1 MSIGKKKIKKS
12 EFLTYYV
19 RNMQNRDK
27 LIQTF
32 LEKNKQINLSAIRDE
47 DWVMVKHIQD
57 SLELE
62 KIIDWKEWM
71 KIADIW
77 TGGGF
82 PLLPL
87 AISHPECNFVWIDS
101 VRKKTIAVWE
111 ILDELEVK
119 NVEMMWTRIEDI
131 KNQTFDL
138 VTARA
143 VAYSDELLNWATPLI
158 KKWWRIALMKQVNDE
173 EKKVLQNTA
182 KKKKLVLEK
191 EYQYKLFDWDIDRI
205 IYILIK

>member
-1 MSIGKKKIKKS
+1 MA
-12 EFLTYYV
+12 
-19 RNMQNRDK
+19 NWDK

-47 DWVMVKHIQD
+47 EWVRVKHIQD

-62 KIIDWKEWM
+62 RIIEWEEWM
-71 KIADIW
+71 RIADIG

-82 PLLPL
+82 PLIPL
-87 AISHPECNFVWIDS
+87 AISHPECDFVWIDS

-111 ILDELEVK
+111 ILDELGVK
-119 NVEMMWTRIEDI
+119 NVEMMRTRIEEI

-143 VAYSDELLNWATPLI
+143 VAYSDKLLNRATPLV

-173 EKKVLQNTA
+173 EKEVLLNTA

-191 EYQYKLFDWDIDRI
+191 EYNYKLFDWDIERV
-205 IYILIK
+205 IYILKK

>member
-1 MSIGKKKIKKS
+1 MTNWDSLIKA
-12 EFLTYYV
+12 
-19 RNMQNRDK
+19 
-27 LIQTF
+27 F

-47 DWVMVKHIQD
+47 DWVRVKHIQD
-57 SLELE
+57 SLELG
-62 KIIDWKEWM
+62 KIIERKEWM
-71 KIADIW
+71 RIADIG

-82 PLLPL
+82 PLMPL

-119 NVEMMWTRIEDI
+119 NVEMMRIRIEEI

-143 VAYSDELLNWATPLI
+143 VAYSDKLLNRATPLV
-158 KKWWRIALMKQVNDE
+158 KKWWRIALMKQVNNE
-173 EKKVLQNTA
+173 EKKVLLDTA

-191 EYQYKLFDWDIDRI
+191 EYNYKLFDWDIERV
-205 IYILIK
+205 IYILRK

>member
-1 MSIGKKKIKKS
+1 MI
-12 EFLTYYV
+12 
-19 RNMQNRDK
+19 NWND
-27 LIQTF
+27 LIQIF
-32 LEKNKQINLSAIRDE
+32 LKKNKQINLSAIRDE
-47 DWVMVKHIQD
+47 KWVEIKHIQD

-71 KIADIW
+71 NIADIW

-82 PLLPL
+82 PLIPL

-111 ILDELEVK
+111 ILNELGVK
-119 NVEMMWTRIEDI
+119 NVEMIWSRIEDI

-143 VAYSDELLNWATPLI
+143 VAYSDKLLNRATPLV
-158 KKWWRIALMKQVNDE
+158 KKWGQIALMKQVNDE
-173 EKKVLQNTA
+173 EKKVLLEVA
-182 KKKKLVLEK
+182 KKKNLVLEK
-191 EYQYKLFDWDIDRI
+191 EHRYNLFDWDIDRV
-205 IYILIK
+205 IYILRK

>member
-1 MSIGKKKIKKS
+1 MI
-12 EFLTYYV
+12 E
-19 RNMQNRDK
+19 RNK
-27 LIQTF
+27 LVQVF

-47 DWVMVKHIQD
+47 EWVMIKHIQD

-62 KIIDWKEWM
+62 KIITWKKWM

-77 TGGGF
+77 TWWWF

-111 ILDELEVK
+111 ILKELNIN
-119 NVEMMWTRIEDI
+119 NVNLIWSRIEDI
-131 KNQTFDL
+131 KNQEFDL

-143 VAYSDELLNWATPLI
+143 VAYSDKLLNRASPLI
-158 KKWWRIALMKQVNDE
+158 KKGWKIALMKQVNNDE
-173 EKKVLQNTA
+173 KEILLNKA
-182 KKKKLVLEK
+182 KTIGLHLEK
-191 EYQYKLFDWDIDRI
+191 EHKYKLFDLDIDRI
-205 IYILIK
+205 IYILCRS

>member
-1 MSIGKKKIKKS
+1 MVEWDQLVK
-12 EFLTYYV
+12 
-19 RNMQNRDK
+19 
-27 LIQTF
+27 TF

-47 DWVMVKHIQD
+47 DWVRIKHIQD

-62 KIIDWKEWM
+62 KIIEREKWM
-71 KIADIW
+71 RIVDIW
-77 TGGGF
+77 TWWGF
-82 PLLPL
+82 PLMPL

-111 ILDELEVK
+111 ILEEMKVK
-119 NVEMMWTRIEDI
+119 NVEMMRTRIEDI

-143 VAYSDELLNWATPLI
+143 VAYSDKLLNWATPLV
-158 KKWWRIALMKQVNDE
+158 KKWWRIALMKQVNEE
-173 EKKVLQNTA
+173 EKKVLLDTA

-191 EYQYKLFDWDIDRI
+191 EYYYKLFDWDIERI
-205 IYILIK
+205 IYILKK

>member
-1 MSIGKKKIKKS
+1 M
-12 EFLTYYV
+12 E
-19 RNMQNRDK
+19 RNT
-27 LIQTF
+27 LIQLF

-47 DWVMVKHIQD
+47 EWVRVKHIQD

-62 KIIDWKEWM
+62 KIIEWKEWM

-82 PLLPL
+82 PLMPL

-111 ILDELEVK
+111 ILNELWVK
-119 NVEMMWTRIEDI
+119 NVEMMRTRIEEI
-131 KNQTFDL
+131 TWQTFDL

-143 VAYSDELLNWATPLI
+143 VAYSDKLLNRATPLV
-158 KKWWRIALMKQVNDE
+158 KKWWRIALMKQINHE
-173 EKKVLQNTA
+173 ERKVLLDTA

-191 EYQYKLFDWDIDRI
+191 EYKYQLFDWDIERV
-205 IYILIK
+205 IYILKK

>member
-1 MSIGKKKIKKS
+1 MMDWDI
-12 EFLTYYV
+12 
-19 RNMQNRDK
+19 
-27 LIQTF
+27 LIHAF

-47 DWVMVKHIQD
+47 EGVMIKHIQD

-82 PLLPL
+82 PLMPL

-111 ILDELEVK
+111 ILDELGVK
-119 NVEMMWTRIEDI
+119 NVEMMRTRIEDI

-143 VAYSDELLNWATPLI
+143 VAYSDKLLNRAAPLV

-173 EKKVLQNTA
+173 EKKVLLDTA
-182 KKKKLVLEK
+182 KKKKLILEK
-191 EYQYKLFDWDIDRI
+191 EYNYKLFDWDIERV
-205 IYILIK
+205 IYILKK

>member
-1 MSIGKKKIKKS
+1 M
-12 EFLTYYV
+12 
-19 RNMQNRDK
+19 NRDK

-47 DWVMVKHIQD
+47 EWVRVKHIQD

-62 KIIDWKEWM
+62 KIVDWKEWM
-71 KIADIW
+71 RIADIW
-77 TGGGF
+77 TGWGF
-82 PLLPL
+82 PLMSL

-111 ILDELEVK
+111 ILDELGVK
-119 NVEMMWTRIEDI
+119 NVEMMRTRIEDI

-143 VAYSDELLNWATPLI
+143 VAYSDKLLNRATPLI
-158 KKWWRIALMKQVNDE
+158 KVGWRIALMKQENDE
-173 EKKVLQNTA
+173 EREVLLDTA

-191 EYQYKLFDWDIDRI
+191 EYCYRLFDWDIDRV
-205 IYILIK
+205 IYILKK

>member
-1 MSIGKKKIKKS
+1 M
-12 EFLTYYV
+12 T
-19 RNMQNRDK
+19 NWDN
-27 LIQTF
+27 LIQAF

-47 DWVMVKHIQD
+47 DWVRVKHIQD
-57 SLELE
+57 SLQLE
-62 KIIDWKEWM
+62 KFIEWKEWM
-71 KIADIW
+71 RIADIG
-77 TGGGF
+77 TGWGF

-111 ILDELEVK
+111 ILDELDVK
-119 NVEMMWTRIEDI
+119 NVEMMRTRIEDI

-143 VAYSDELLNWATPLI
+143 VAYSDKLLNRATPI
-158 KKWWRIALMKQVNDE
+158 VKKWWRIALMKQVNNE
-173 EKKVLQNTA
+173 EREVLLNTA

-191 EYQYKLFDWDIDRI
+191 EYNYKLFDWDIERV
-205 IYILIK
+205 IYILRK

>member
-1 MSIGKKKIKKS
+1 M
-12 EFLTYYV
+12 
-19 RNMQNRDK
+19 NRDK

-47 DWVMVKHIQD
+47 EWVRVKHIQD

-62 KIIDWKEWM
+62 KIVDWKEWM
-71 KIADIW
+71 RIADIW
-77 TGGGF
+77 TGWGF
-82 PLLPL
+82 PLMPL

-111 ILDELEVK
+111 ILDELGVK
-119 NVEMMWTRIEDI
+119 NVEMMRTRIEDI

-143 VAYSDELLNWATPLI
+143 VAYSDKLLNRATPLV

-173 EKKVLQNTA
+173 EKKVLQNVT

-191 EYQYKLFDWDIDRI
+191 EYIYKLFEWDIDRV
-205 IYILIK
+205 IYILKK

>member
-1 MSIGKKKIKKS
+1 MIDW
-12 EFLTYYV
+12 
-19 RNMQNRDK
+19 ND
-27 LIQTF
+27 LIQAF

-62 KIIDWKEWM
+62 KIIERKEWM

-77 TGGGF
+77 TGWGF
-82 PLLPL
+82 PLMPL
-87 AISHPECNFVWIDS
+87 AIYHPECNFVWIDS

-111 ILDELEVK
+111 IMKELGVK
-119 NVEMMWTRIEDI
+119 NVEMMRTRIEDI

-143 VAYSDELLNWATPLI
+143 VAYADKLLDWATPI
-158 KKWWRIALMKQVNDE
+158 VKKWWRIALMKQVNDE
-173 EKKVLQNTA
+173 EKWVLLSVM
-182 KKKKLVLEK
+182 KKKKLSLES
-191 EYQYKLFDWDIDRI
+191 EHRYKLFDSDINRV
-205 IYILIK
+205 IYILKK

>member
-1 MSIGKKKIKKS
+1 M
-12 EFLTYYV
+12 
-19 RNMQNRDK
+19 
-27 LIQTF
+27 
-32 LEKNKQINLSAIRDE
+32 EKNKQINLSAIRDE
-47 DWVMVKHIQD
+47 EWVKVKHIQD

-62 KIIDWKEWM
+62 KIINWKEWM
-71 KIADIW
+71 RIADIG
-77 TGGGF
+77 TGGWF
-82 PLLPL
+82 PLMPL

-119 NVEMMWTRIEDI
+119 NVEMMRTRIEEL

-143 VAYSDELLNWATPLI
+143 VAYSDKLLNRATPLV

-173 EKKVLQNTA
+173 EKIVLLNIANQKN
-182 KKKKLVLEK
+182 LVLEK
-191 EYQYKLFDWDIDRI
+191 EYNYKLFEWDIDRV
-205 IYILIK
+205 IYILRK